1 MMPAGRICLKSA
13 TDTKWAVDN
22 MTIEKSFLICGSPHF
37 SDYYTFSAGMQE
49 IGITDGCAIFTFA
62 MDGAC
67 HMAAIWAKQAHIPCS
82 RIPLSDFI
90 PSRQVQL
97 LDTVSNVDEIVVFG
111 NGEDDVTAYV
121 LRLAKLARRTIYV
134 FGKE

>member
-1 MMPAGRICLKSA
+1 
-13 TDTKWAVDN
+13 

-90 PSRQVQL
+90 LGVGRRRRIDMFIAGGCAV
-97 LDTVSNVDEIVVFG
+97 DTVEPA
-111 NGEDDVTAYV
+111 DVTLEDKRRKAEEAWA
-121 LRLAKLARRTIYV
+121 RLTRESCSFRDLKKDT
-134 FGKE
+134 E